1 MTPNPAHATTVP
13 TSFSSKVFLVGCVD
27 PGHVGRVVITQIA
40 QLGTNMRALTMILL
54 VAATIMAMLEAHPAL
69 ALVELVEA
77 AAQQAAASNPEVVVF
92 SDQNCTFRV
101 AREY

>member
-1 MTPNPAHATTVP
+1 
-13 TSFSSKVFLVGCVD
+13 
-27 PGHVGRVVITQIA
+27 
-40 QLGTNMRALTMILL
+40 
-54 VAATIMAMLEAHPAL
+54 
-69 ALVELVEA
+69 VELVEA